1 MGCEKLPLTEERIKK
16 LHALIEKG
24 PRARPTPY
32 RTGQN
37 VIRDSSSGA
46 IVYMPPEAK
55 DVPSLML
62 ALVEWYK
69 ITEYDEI
76 PVPLTAALVHYQF
89 VTIHP
94 YYDGNGRTARILAT
108 FILHRGGYGLNGFF
122 SLEEYHD
129 RNISDY
135 YNALSVHPHHNY
147 YEGRSN
153 TDLTPWVE
161 YFIELLSSVFNV
173 AREEAV
179 SNSDKDLSQEPAALR
194 RLDPRARRVLGLFLK
209 KERIISADVAGIL
222 GISKRMARVLL
233 KRWTEDGWL
242 KVADPSRKGRSY
254 ILSAI
259 YRQYLRNIKFDRK
272 MFLDILVNLMEGQAA
287 VRYFIFLLRA
297 HLSECDL
304 IPFRYENGIIPKAVL
319 TPFLA
324 YHRTL
329 AYSFEDVYLFVG
341 IHESRGGSELGALVP
356 LFIHQI
362 QNSSITDCTVSISRI
377 HSRKTL

>member
-1 MGCEKLPLTEERIKK
+1 MLMKKKKAWAPKFTITPAITRGLMKIEAAKAVVEHTHLPLTVREELRRRAMIRSTHFSTRIEGNRLTLAEAEAVIEGTKTQFPGRERDVREVNCYWNALLRVEEWAAKRLPLTEERIKK

-94 YYDGNGRTARILAT
+94 YYDGNGRTARLLAT

-259 YRQYLRNIKFDRK
+259 YRQFIGNI
-272 MFLDILVNLMEGQAA
+272 
-287 VRYFIFLLRA
+287 
-297 HLSECDL
+297 
-304 IPFRYENGIIPKAVL
+304 
-319 TPFLA
+319 
-324 YHRTL
+324 
-329 AYSFEDVYLFVG
+329 
-341 IHESRGGSELGALVP
+341 
-356 LFIHQI
+356 
-362 QNSSITDCTVSISRI
+362 
-377 HSRKTL
+377 